1 MAKKNPGPVVISR
14 YVEALG
20 GRDPLATFEAAPDRL
35 AKLLD
40 GLDERTLAKR
50 PAPKKWSMKEVL
62 AHLADWEFVLGTRMR
77 LVAALDRPV
86 IHGYDQDRFVENL
99 YVERATAGEL
109 LLAFAAVRAANV
121 ALLRRLPKSAWKRAG
136 VHDERGEESIETM
149 LVIYAGHDLIHEA
162 QLARALADVRP
173 LPRAKRAAGR
183 ATKAKARKSAAR

>member
-1 MAKKNPGPVVISR
+1 MAKKQPGPVVTSR

-20 GRDPLATFEAAPDRL
+20 KRDPLAAFEAAPDRL

-77 LVAALDRPV
+77 LAAALDRPV

-99 YVERATAGEL
+99 FVERATSGEL
-109 LLAFAAVRAANV
+109 LVAFAAVRAANV
-121 ALLRRLPKSAWKRAG
+121 ALLRRLPRSAWKRVG
-136 VHDERGEESIETM
+136 IHNERGEESIETM
-149 LVIYAGHDLIHEA
+149 LVVYAGHDLIHEA

-173 LPRAKRAAGR
+173 APRAARRAGPTKGRKTAARAAR
-183 ATKAKARKSAAR
+183 